1 MLNIHEVL
9 NNIKVETEEQ
19 RLVFRA
25 LGMIR
30 ERALYWETQYDSQSM
45 ASAYE
50 SAADILAYAMMGDV
64 AALNQFDYYDESSD
78 GYYNPDGYYDVE
90 KDFMDEWACTP
101 ADVNKVCEV

>member
-1 MLNIHEVL
+1 MLNIHEIL
-9 NNIKVETEEQ
+9 DNIKVETEEQ
-19 RLVFRA
+19 RLIFKA

-64 AALNQFDYYDESSD
+64 ATLNQFDYYDEEIS
-78 GYYNPDGYYDVE
+78 E
-90 KDFMDEWACTP
+90 EWACTP
-101 ADVNKVCEV
+101 EAINKVCEV